1 MTKAEWRGVAAA
13 PLLLNSKKENCAA
26 GRAKRG
32 KSGIVSRVMN
42 KTSRILSG
50 VIEERRETMNL
61 TKKQFEAA
69 AILVL
74 LIILILAGLLSSCN
88 VTRTVT
94 TKAEYYQRGD
104 TTIQIVTRTTESY
117 DGKVD
122 ATKFLQAGTAAG
134 L

>member
-1 MTKAEWRGVAAA
+1 M
-13 PLLLNSKKENCAA
+13 
-26 GRAKRG
+26 
-32 KSGIVSRVMN
+32 
-42 KTSRILSG
+42 
-50 VIEERRETMNL
+50 MNL
-61 TKKQFEAA
+61 TKKQFEVA

-94 TKAEYYQRGD
+94 TKAEYYQKGD

-122 ATKFLQAGTAAG
+122 ATKLLQAGAAAG
-134 L
+134 GL